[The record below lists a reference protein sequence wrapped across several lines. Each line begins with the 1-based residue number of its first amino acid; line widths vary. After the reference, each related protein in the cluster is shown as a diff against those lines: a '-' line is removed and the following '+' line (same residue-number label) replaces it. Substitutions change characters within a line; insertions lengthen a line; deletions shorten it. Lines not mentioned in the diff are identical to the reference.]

1 MIKLIFLMF
10 LNSKIRKIRIYII
23 KKMIKQ
29 IIKKII
35 NLNRKIINIIKNLI
49 KKMTRED

>member
-10 LNSKIRKIRIYII
+10 LSNKIRNIRIYII

-35 NLNRKIINIIKNLI
+35 KLNKKIIFIIKNLI
-49 KKMTRED
+49 KKMSRED